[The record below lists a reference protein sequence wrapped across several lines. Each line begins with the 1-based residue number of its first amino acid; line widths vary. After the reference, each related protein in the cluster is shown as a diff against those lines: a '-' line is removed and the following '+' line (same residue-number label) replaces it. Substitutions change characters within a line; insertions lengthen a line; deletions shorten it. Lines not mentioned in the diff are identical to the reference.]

1 MKPNDVH
8 LPTEAEVRTAY
19 QEGENAVVSLFE
31 QIGVTVKQL
40 AKRVQALEDQL
51 AKNSNNSNKPP
62 SSDGYQKPSPKSL
75 RKRHQKKSGGQPGH
89 SGHTLKAVEHPD
101 HIEVHQVRQCLY
113 CHAGLEEVE
122 ASSHEKRQVFD
133 VPRVRI
139 EVTEHQAEI
148 KCCPQCGEVNKA
160 VFPEGITQP
169 VQYGAEIKAQAVYF
183 NQYQMLPLER
193 SGEVFEALYG
203 QALSEGTILE
213 ACQEVAERV
222 EPVNAA
228 IKSHLTEKEDT
239 VHFDETGARVEGKL
253 NWLHSASTA
262 RLTYYRMHDRR
273 GEPAMDAMG
282 ILPKLKGRAIHDGWK
297 SYFKYPVQHGLCN
310 AHHLRRLKFLEER
323 YPQAWVTEL
332 TDLLMEIKEAVDT
345 AQQASLAC
353 LTPGQ
358 LNDFNN
364 RYDHWVEQGL
374 QANPPSER
382 SEDQPKKRG
391 RMKQSPAKNLLDEL
405 SIHKEF
411 VLAFMNDFTV
421 PFDNNQAERDI
432 RMMKVKQKV
441 SGCFRS
447 TDGADLFC
455 QMRGYISTAR
465 RNGQPALDVLRL
477 ALAGTP
483 YLPSFISPA

>member
-1 MKPNDVH
+1 MTPNDLN
-8 LPTEAEVRTAY
+8 LPTEAEVRVAY
-19 QEGENAVVSLFE
+19 REGEEAVVEIFRRMNETIIQL
-31 QIGVTVKQL
+31 IGRIQT
-40 AKRVQALEDQL
+40 LEDQL
-51 AKNSNNSNKPP
+51 AKNSNNSSKPP

-122 ASSHEKRQVFD
+122 ANSYVKRQVFD
-133 VPRVRI
+133 VPPVRI
-139 EVTEHQAEI
+139 EVTEHQVEI
-148 KCCPQCGEVNKA
+148 KRCPHCGEVNKA
-160 VFPEGITQP
+160 AFPEGVTQP
-169 VQYGAEIKAQAVYF
+169 VQYGAGIRAQAVYF

-193 SGEVFEALYG
+193 TGEVLEALYG

-222 EPVNAA
+222 EPGNAA
-228 IKSHLTEKEDT
+228 IKKHLIKKEKT

-262 RLTYYRMHDRR
+262 RLTYYKMHTRR

-282 ILPKLKGRAIHDGWK
+282 ILPDLKGRAIHDGWK

-323 YPQAWVTEL
+323 YPQTWVTEFA
-332 TDLLMEIKEAVDT
+332 DLLVEIKEAVDT
-345 AQQASLAC
+345 ARQASLAC
-353 LTPGQ
+353 LTSEQ
-358 LNDFNN
+358 LSDFNN
-364 RYDHWVEQGL
+364 RYDDWVEKGL
-374 QANPPSER
+374 QVNAPPER
-382 SEDQPKKRG
+382 TEDQPKKRG
-391 RMKQSPAKNLLDEL
+391 RIKQSPAKNLLDEFYF
-405 SIHKEF
+405 HKEF
-411 VLAFMNDFTV
+411 VLAFMYDFTV

-447 TDGADLFC
+447 TEGADLFC
-455 QMRGYISTAR
+455 QIRSYISTAR
-465 RNGQPALDVLRL
+465 KNRQKVLPVLQL
-477 ALAGTP
+477 ALAGAP
-483 YLPSFISPA
+483 YLPSFVSPA